1 MSAIKMS
8 RKENRANVEK
18 AIEAIVWY
26 FGFSRK
32 EALEYLGNNSRV
44 VIDGIVQRY
53 EDNAKL
59 AFYND

>member
-1 MSAIKMS
+1 MSVILVSKKES
-8 RKENRANVEK
+8 RAKVEK
-18 AIEAIVWY
+18 AIEAIIWY
-26 FGFSRK
+26 FGFSRN

>member
-1 MSAIKMS
+1 MGAIKVS
-8 RKENRANVEK
+8 RKESRAKVEK
-18 AIEAIVWY
+18 VIEAIVWY

-32 EALEYLGNNSRV
+32 EALEYLGNNSRA
-44 VIDGIVQRY
+44 VIDDIVQRY

>member
-1 MSAIKMS
+1 MSAIKVS
-8 RKENRANVEK
+8 RKENRANAEK

-32 EALEYLGNNSRV
+32 EALEYLGNNSRA